1 MIRRATG
8 ADAGSIL
15 ALVTAHREEGHLLPR
30 SLDGIAAAAHRFL
43 VAERAGALVACAE
56 LAPLSGSLAEVRSLV
71 VDVDARGA
79 GLGQRLVDALRDRAE
94 HAGFEQLCA
103 FTHRPAWF
111 CRMGFSIVPHTWL
124 VPKVLTDCVK
134 CPLFRRCGQEG
145 VVLGLRRPAAN
156 GVARQERLS

>member
-1 MIRRATG
+1 MIRRATS
-8 ADAGSIL
+8 ADADAIL

-30 SLDGIAAAAHRFL
+30 SRDGIAGAAHRFL
-43 VAERAGALVACAE
+43 VVEQAGELVACAE
-56 LAPLSGSLAEVRSLV
+56 LAPLSRSLAEVRSLV
-71 VDVDARGA
+71 VGVDARGA
-79 GLGQRLVDALRDRAE
+79 GLGQRLVNALRDRAE

-124 VPKVLTDCVK
+124 VAKVHTDCVK

-145 VVLGLRRPAAN
+145 VVLGLHRPATS
-156 GVARQERLS
+156 GVAWQERLS